1 MIRLTDQARD
11 ALRSGEVVFVDW
23 HVTGLCCA
31 DAGEFSVRP
40 VQADR
45 LPRRVRSVEASPPGS
60 VYAHPV
66 GWAHLADRDV
76 TVDCRRIGRWRR
88 FVTDLPPDAGLRA
101 CLGRLPASSS
111 APTAAPVPGNDHP
124 S

>member
-1 MIRLTDQARD
+1 MITLTAGARE
-11 ALRSGEVVFVDW
+11 ALRPDEIVLIDW

-40 VQADR
+40 LRTSR
-45 LPRRVRSVEASPPGS
+45 LPRTMRPVPAAPEGS
-60 VYAHPV
+60 VYVHPTA
-66 GWAHLADRDV
+66 WSHLAEHDV
-76 TVDCRRIGRWRR
+76 EVDCRMFGPWRR

-101 CLGRLPASSS
+101 CLGRLTTDSTSSS
-111 APTAAPVPGNDHP
+111 HGGT